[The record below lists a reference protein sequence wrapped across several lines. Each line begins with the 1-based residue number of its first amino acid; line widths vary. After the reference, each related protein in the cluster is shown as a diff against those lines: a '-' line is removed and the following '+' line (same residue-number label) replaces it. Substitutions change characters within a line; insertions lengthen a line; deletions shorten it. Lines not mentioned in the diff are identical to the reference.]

1 MRNKKHFFD
10 NKQVHFFDIAELLT
24 IWMYVCMYQ
33 YLAQTDPKLAG
44 YITCW
49 GKYHLNHFF
58 KVYPTKKGPKNGD
71 QVIKDTLFCAY
82 FFPFHSFIICLHGIF

>member
-1 MRNKKHFFD
+1 
-10 NKQVHFFDIAELLT
+10 
-24 IWMYVCMYQ
+24 MYQ

-82 FFPFHSFIICLHGIF
+82 FFPFHSFIICLHGIFKKRPKEGFCIYNSK